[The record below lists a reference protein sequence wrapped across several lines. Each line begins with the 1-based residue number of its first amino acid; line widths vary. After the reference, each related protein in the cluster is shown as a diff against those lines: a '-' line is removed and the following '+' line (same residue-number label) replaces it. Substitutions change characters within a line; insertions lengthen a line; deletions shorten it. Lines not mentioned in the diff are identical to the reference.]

1 MGENEMKM
9 LLTAGAALAILPAT
23 AGAAPYLAT
32 VGSPNSLQHTAV
44 STALNLSD
52 LDPVET
58 VDSSGFDMEGDAD
71 TIGGAFTYWG
81 SAGQEG
87 QRYEL
92 RYQKAFRP
100 IEGNRARVLVDP
112 VLNILHADDVGTAT
126 MGTLSTGIELPVQPN
141 WLITPRI
148 AYGVTDAG
156 ASFGSTSSDILT
168 LSATSRYKLA
178 QVGRGDLTIGNMVA
192 WSTTTDWGLG
202 RDPAVYVKENVV
214 TFRNGLA
221 YQLPFKGRM
230 FGGRQGSLRVSYVWT
245 KLTDDPQSYED
256 VHEAAISIGVRTRET
271 EQRGRAEQLRIGLI
285 YTHGT
290 NSFSHDFDY
299 DAVTL
304 TVGYR
309 F

>member
-1 MGENEMKM
+1 MKRLN
-9 LLTAGAALAILPAT
+9 LLAVSLAASGLALSVHAD
-23 AGAAPYLAT
+23 AAPYLAT
-32 VGSPNSLQHTAV
+32 VGSPNSLQHSAV
-44 STALNLSD
+44 STALDLSSFD
-52 LDPVET
+52 FDNDPD
-58 VDSSGFDMEGDAD
+58 VDGFAVEGDAD

-87 QRYEL
+87 QRYDL
-92 RYQKAFRP
+92 RYEKAFRAS
-100 IEGNRARVLVDP
+100 EGSRARILVTP
-112 VLNILHADDVGTAT
+112 VLNILHANNVGTAT
-126 MGTLSTGIELPVQPN
+126 LGTLSVGVELPVQPN

-148 AYGVTDAG
+148 AYGITDAG
-156 ASFGSTSSDILT
+156 PKFGSTSSELLT
-168 LSATSRYKLA
+168 LSASSRYKIA
-178 QVGRGDLTIGNMVA
+178 QLGRGDLTIGNMVG
-192 WSTTTDWGLG
+192 WSRTLDLGLG
-202 RDPAVYVKENVV
+202 REPGFYIRENVF

-230 FGGRQGSLRVSYVWT
+230 FGGRQGSLRASYTWT

-256 VHEAAISIGVRTRET
+256 VHEAAINVGVRLRET
-271 EQRGRAEQLRIGLI
+271 AQKSGSELLRVGLI

>member
-1 MGENEMKM
+1 MMRNY
-9 LLTAGAALAILPAT
+9 LATAILIAT
-23 AGAAPYLAT
+23 VPGTAFAAPYLAT
-32 VGSPNSLQHTAV
+32 VGSPNSLQHSAV
-44 STALNLSD
+44 TTGLNLNV
-52 LDPVET
+52 LDYDDDPDT
-58 VDSSGFDMEGDAD
+58 PGFDMEGDAD
-71 TIGGAFTYWG
+71 TIGAAFTYWG
-81 SAGQEG
+81 SAGVEG

-100 IEGNRARVLVDP
+100 FEGSRARVLIDP
-112 VLNILHADDVGTAT
+112 VLNVLHVNGTGNGRTAT
-126 MGTLSTGIELPVQPN
+126 MGTLSAGVELPVQPN

-148 AYGVTDAG
+148 AYGATDAG
-156 ASFGSTSSDILT
+156 AYFGSTSSDLLT
-168 LSATSRYKLA
+168 VSASSRYKIA
-178 QVGRGDLTIGNMVA
+178 QVGRGDLTIGNMIA

-202 RDPAVYVKENVV
+202 RNPAFYLKENVV

-230 FGGRQGSLRVSYVWT
+230 FGGRQGSLRASYTWT

-256 VHEAAISIGVRTRET
+256 VHEAAISIGVRTREA
-271 EQRGRAEQLRIGLI
+271 EQKSKAEQLRIGLI

-290 NSFSHDFDY
+290 NSFSSAFDY